1 MTLKP
6 ESSGVSSPDYND
18 RQSISN
24 PHYVKRPNVVAYA
37 GTLATTVGGAYGMY
51 KFGPVTHQTPEGN
64 QKLDAAN
71 IFLGA
76 LTGFAIGTA
85 IQYAA
90 GKNKR
95 VPLDNAQNWIKKA
108 DDGLTVYNYQNE
120 RLVAIPKANTNNYVV
135 KELNDLKGYYRVF
148 PQGGLKSDLYLKSLD
163 IVKREELPEV
173 VVLESN
179 QALIDKAKYTYFDRS
194 SSVDQL
200 SEANQRYASF
210 KYPLETKGIQLTKS
224 YDDAKKMFTLV
235 PSLKNKKGL
244 YINSLLTPYTPS
256 EAKEMLQKIGKDNF
270 LLEEADVKNA
280 NSTQHRHT
288 LENIFY
294 AVQPKD
300 MEYGFKILSKY
311 NFLKFNTK
319 KEFAMSYF
327 WDKIYDKY
335 SMGSKII
342 NEFSNLG
349 EKFEINKLGLSKND
363 LNSHVI
369 YEMENEARENI
380 MIVENNYLSTKSD
393 YIDSWKKS
401 AYWDAIFISSTGELK
416 FLEYGVIKNNSKFDL
431 PVKVS
436 AYGELGSVTSYDFL
450 NLIQGQERATFQG
463 SSSNEFVI
471 PLLKSGE
478 KQVYSILLDYGFKQQ
493 ATGINILGFQT
504 LNELKLFNRKVNLSY
519 LPFFYTAEQI
529 QQQNLWLDM
538 LKSGMTKT
546 KVIDPTNW
554 SGSFE
559 YLPQNY
565 DMTWE
570 KFINQWKKNLAESW
584 SNQSYSSASS
594 SKQVDEKTQKL
605 AKKIEDC
612 INEKD
617 QELVAVGTSE
627 SLLIGKCNPC
637 TVFKVPAKW
646 VLGSASSYYLLL
658 NEQQKWYYGHDS
670 DMFDNG
676 PYKTKREAILKNF
689 CNNIQP

>member
-6 ESSGVSSPDYND
+6 ESSGVASPDYND

-108 DDGLTVYNYQNE
+108 DDALTVYNYQND
-120 RLVAIPKANTNNYVV
+120 RLVVIPKTNANNYVV

-148 PQGGLKSDLYLKSLD
+148 PQGGLKSDLFLKSLD
-163 IVKREELPEV
+163 IVKRDELPEV
-173 VVLESN
+173 VNLESN
-179 QALIDKAKYTYFDRS
+179 PTLFDKAKYTYFDRS
-194 SSVDQL
+194 SSVDEL
-200 SEANQRYASF
+200 SEANQRYSGF
-210 KYPLETKGIQLTKS
+210 NYPLETKGIQLTKS
-224 YDDAKKMFTLV
+224 YDDSKKMFALA

-244 YINSLLTPYTPS
+244 YINSLLTPYTQS

-270 LLEEADVKNA
+270 LLEESDLKNA
-280 NSTQHRHT
+280 KSTQHRHT

-294 AVQPKD
+294 VVQPKD
-300 MEYGFKILSKY
+300 MEYGFKILNKY
-311 NFLKFNTK
+311 NFLKFDTK
-319 KEFAMSYF
+319 KEFTMSFF
-327 WDKIYDKY
+327 WDKIYNKY
-335 SMGSKII
+335 SNGSKII
-342 NEFSNLG
+342 NEFLNLN
-349 EKFEINKLGLSKND
+349 EEFDLNKIGLNKND
-363 LNSHVI
+363 LNNHII
-369 YEMENEARENI
+369 YQMENEARENI
-380 MIVENNYLSTKSD
+380 IIVENNYLSTKSD

-416 FLEYGVIKNNSKFDL
+416 FLEYGVIQNRSKFDL
-431 PVKVS
+431 PVKVNAS
-436 AYGELGSVTSYDFL
+436 AELGSVTSYDFL
-450 NLIQGQERATFQG
+450 NLFKGQERATFKG
-463 SSSNEFVI
+463 FSSNEFVI
-471 PLLKSGE
+471 PLLKSGD
-478 KQVYSILLDYGFKQQ
+478 KQVYSVLLDYGFQQQ
-493 ATGINILGFQT
+493 ATGINIFGFQT
-504 LNELKLFNRKVNLSY
+504 INELKLFNRKINLSY
-519 LPFFYTAEQI
+519 LPSIYTAAQI

-538 LKSGMTKT
+538 LKSGMTQT

-565 DMTWE
+565 DMNWE
-570 KFINQWKKNLAESW
+570 KFMNQWKKNLAESW
-584 SNQSYSSASS
+584 SNQSYSSSS
-594 SKQVDEKTQKL
+594 SKQVDEKTQKV
-605 AKKIEDC
+605 AKQIENC

-617 QELVAVGTSE
+617 HELVPVGTSE
-627 SLLIGKCNPC
+627 NLLIGKCNPC
-637 TVFKVPAKW
+637 TIYKVPAKW
-646 VLGSASSYYLLL
+646 ILGSASSYYLLN
-658 NEQQKWYYGHDS
+658 NEQNKWYYGHDL
-670 DMFDNG
+670 DIFDKG